1 MKKLKVKLI
10 ILFFFILPLYAISQ
24 FKETINSKLEN
35 SIDSI
40 MMQNF
45 KADAPGAV
53 LLVAKDGEIIYK
65 KAFGKASLEL
75 NVPMKTDMVFQ
86 IGSITKQFT
95 AIAILKLLELGKLS
109 LEDDLKKYIPDYPT
123 HGNEITLHHL
133 LNQSSGIKELLSVD
147 SKENVPYKEYK
158 PLELIEIFKNQP
170 MQFKPG
176 EKWSYSNSNYSILGY
191 VIEKASGLSYN
202 EFLKEYIF
210 KPAGMNSS
218 TDGNN
223 EIIIKDR
230 LPGYYQGKSGT
241 FYNARYLHLSYP
253 YASGSI
259 LSTVEDMFKWQ
270 QALNNNILIKEET
283 KSKAFTNYAIQGKE
297 TNYGYGWSLN
307 EIGSSMSYEHSGGTR
322 GFSSNG
328 IYLPGEKVYVIILSN
343 CVIYPVESIS
353 TLVASYVIG
362 NPPVYPPA
370 IKLTNEELEK
380 FIGSYLLEDGRQ
392 ITVEKD
398 GDEIATIMY
407 SLKRIIKP
415 YKQNIFYTPGS
426 FEEFEFILNDKQEI
440 TGIVYS
446 NRKEVNKGKKVK

>member
-1 MKKLKVKLI
+1 MRFYYLL
-10 ILFFFILPLYAISQ
+10 LSFLPYCVLSQ
-24 FKETINSKLEN
+24 TTWELNKNIEKG
-35 SIDSI
+35 IDSI
-40 MMQNF
+40 MNQNF
-45 KADAPGAV
+45 KVDAPGAA

-109 LEDDLKKYIPDYPT
+109 LEDDIKKYIPDYPT
-123 HGNEITLHHL
+123 NGNKLTLHHL
-133 LNQSSGIKELLSVD
+133 LNQSSGVKELLSIE
-147 SKENVPYKEYK
+147 SKDNVPYKAYK

-170 MQFKPG
+170 LQFKTG

-191 VIEKASGLSYN
+191 VIEKASGLTYN
-202 EFLKEYIF
+202 EFIREFIF

-223 EIIIKDR
+223 DTIIKNR
-230 LPGYYQGKSGT
+230 VPGYTQGKSGR
-241 FYNARYLHLSYP
+241 FYNSRFLHLSYP

-270 QALNNNILIKEET
+270 QALNQNILIKEVT
-283 KSKAFTNYAIQGKE
+283 KSKAFTNHSIKGKE
-297 TNYGYGWSLN
+297 TNYGYGWFFN
-307 EIGSSMSYEHSGGTR
+307 EISSSPTYEHSGGTR

-328 IYLPGEKVYVIILSN
+328 IYLPNEKVYVIILSN
-343 CVIYPVESIS
+343 CVVYPVESIS
-353 TLVASYVIG
+353 TLVASYVIE
-362 NPPVYPPA
+362 NPRVYPPV
-370 IKLTNEELEK
+370 IKLTNQELEK
-380 FIGSYLLEDGRQ
+380 FIGSYLLDDGRQ
-392 ITVEKD
+392 LTVEKD
-398 GDEIATIMY
+398 GDDIATKMY

-426 FEEFEFILNDKQEI
+426 FEEFEFILNDKEEI